1 MLLSGGATGPAT
13 DQQADCHLRP
23 FYSRQ
28 QAARTRTGRTPAELA
43 TEEACKAYLDQLSAP
58 LAGRNDAA
66 AAAVPA
72 LVASTAATPVPVDG
86 AAAVAHTA
94 AVAHSPPPHSS
105 RLELAAASVAA
116 VAAATAAATAV
127 AAAIPA
133 ATAIAAANADGPDG
147 PASQDA
153 HPTMRRH
160 LVPSG
165 VPAPAPTTAVRA
177 LFAMPH
183 APVNVVPPTGVRTAS
198 ALPPAG
204 VPVATAPL
212 LSNADG
218 DGNRE
223 ARHFGLDAV
232 FCCCRKDQAA
242 PVAEVSEY
250 APPHPSQEICRG

>member
-1 MLLSGGATGPAT
+1 MSP
-13 DQQADCHLRP
+13 RP

-58 LAGRNDAA
+58 LAGRSDAAA

-72 LVASTAATPVPVDG
+72 LVASTAATPVPVDD

-94 AVAHSPPPHSS
+94 AVAHSPPPQSS

-116 VAAATAAATAV
+116 VAAATAAA
-127 AAAIPA
+127 AAAAAATAIPA
-133 ATAIAAANADGPDG
+133 ATAIAAANTDGPDG

-165 VPAPAPTTAVRA
+165 APAPAPTTAVRA
-177 LFAMPH
+177 LFAMPNTPMD
-183 APVNVVPPTGVRTAS
+183 ATGVRTAS

-204 VPVATAPL
+204 VPLATAPL

-250 APPHPSQEICRG
+250 APPDPPQEICRG